1 MNRFQEVRQK
11 MSSAEFDA
19 ILITSKVNRFYVSG
33 FDSSAG
39 AMLLTEKEA
48 YFFTDFRYIEAA
60 KAKVSGAQINL
71 TTTENSYEKQIGE
84 IIKEQGISNVGFENE
99 SLTYSEYEKWN
110 EKLEVNLVPAQHV
123 LTQLRAVKSRA
134 DLEKMI
140 KAQRISEKSFNEV
153 LPLVKPGITEKLL
166 AAELIYRILKNGADN
181 IAFDPIIVSGTKTS
195 LPHGTP
201 GEEKIAEGFV
211 TFDFGAKFEGW
222 CSDTTR
228 TVCVGT
234 PTDEMKNVYSTVLKA
249 QEAGIAA
256 ARAGVV
262 GSTIDA
268 AARTVIADAG
278 YGDYFGHGF
287 GHGLG
292 LEVHE
297 GRFGSQSYTEE
308 VPAGAVMTAEPGIY
322 LPGKFGVRIEDTIFF
337 TESGNENITNL
348 EKSLLI
354 L

>member
-1 MNRFQEVRQK
+1 MEYG
-11 MSSAEFDA
+11 A
-19 ILITSKVNRFYVSG
+19 ILITSRINRLYVSG
-33 FDSSAG
+33 FSSSAG
-39 AMLLTEKEA
+39 AMLLTDKEA

-60 KAKVSGAQINL
+60 KSNVSDAQINL
-71 TTTENSYEKQIGE
+71 ATTDDTYEKQISA
-84 IIKEQGISNVGFENE
+84 IIKEHGISKVGFENE
-99 SLTYSEYEKWN
+99 SLTYSEHQKWN
-110 EKLEVNLVPAQHV
+110 ENLGAELVPAQDI

-134 DLEKMI
+134 DLDKMI
-140 KAQRISEKSFNEV
+140 KAQRISEKAFIEV
-153 LPLVKPGITEKLL
+153 LPMVKPGITERQL

-181 IAFDPIIVSGTKTS
+181 IAFDPIIVSGVKTS

-228 TVCVGT
+228 TICVGT
-234 PTDEMKNVYSTVLKA
+234 PTDEMKNVYDTVLKA
-249 QEAGIAA
+249 QEAGIAQ
-256 ARAGVV
+256 ARAGVI
-262 GSTIDA
+262 GSSIDS
-268 AARTVIADAG
+268 AARTVITDAG

-287 GHGLG
+287 GHGIG

-297 GRFGSQSYTEE
+297 GRFGSPIYTEE

-322 LPGKFGVRIEDTIFF
+322 LPGKFGVRIEDTVFL

-354 L
+354 I

>member
-1 MNRFQEVRQK
+1 MNRIQEVRQK
-11 MSSAEFDA
+11 MSSTEYSA
-19 ILITSKVNRFYVSG
+19 ILITSRVNRLYVSG
-33 FDSSAG
+33 FNSSAG
-39 AMLLTEKEA
+39 AMLLTDKDA

-60 KAKVSGAQINL
+60 KSNVTDAHINVV
-71 TTTENSYEKQIGE
+71 TTDETYEKQISA
-84 IIKEQGISNVGFENE
+84 IIKEQGISKVGFENE
-99 SLTYSEYEKWN
+99 SLTFSEHQKWN
-110 EKLEVNLVPAQHV
+110 EKLDAELVPAQDI
-123 LTQLRAVKSRA
+123 LTKLRAVKSRA
-134 DLEKMI
+134 DLDKMI
-140 KAQRISEKSFNEV
+140 KAQRISEKAFIEV
-153 LPLVKPGITEKLL
+153 LPLVKPGITERQL

-181 IAFDPIIVSGTKTS
+181 VSFDPIIVSGVKSS

-201 GEEKIAEGFV
+201 GEEKIADGFV
-211 TFDFGAKFEGW
+211 TFDFGAQFEGW

-234 PTDEMKNVYSTVLKA
+234 PTDEMVNVYETVLKA
-249 QEAGIAA
+249 QKAGIAQ

-262 GSTIDA
+262 GSSIDA
-268 AARTVIADAG
+268 AARDVIAAAG

-297 GRFGSQSYTEE
+297 DRFGSPTCTEE

-322 LPGKFGVRIEDTIFF
+322 LPGKFGVRIEDTIFL
-337 TESGNENITNL
+337 TESGNENITKL

-354 L
+354 I

>member
-1 MNRFQEVRQK
+1 MNRIQDVRQK
-11 MSSAEFDA
+11 MSSEKLDA
-19 ILITSKVNRFYVSG
+19 ILITSRVNRLYVSG

-39 AMLLTEKEA
+39 AMLLTDKEA

-60 KAKVSGAQINL
+60 NSKVTDAHINVV
-71 TTTENSYEKQIGE
+71 TTENTYEKQISA
-84 IIKEQGISNVGFENE
+84 IIKEHGITNVGFENE
-99 SLTYSEYEKWN
+99 SLTYSEHQKWDEN
-110 EKLEVNLVPAQHV
+110 LEAELVPAQNI

-140 KAQRISEKSFNEV
+140 KAQRISEKAFLEV
-153 LPLVKPGITEKLL
+153 LPLVKPGITERQL
-166 AAELIYRILKNGADN
+166 AAELIYRLLKNGADN
-181 IAFDPIIVSGTKTS
+181 VSFDPIVVSGVKTS

-211 TFDFGAKFEGW
+211 TFDFGVKLEGW

-234 PTDEMKNVYSTVLKA
+234 PTDEMKNVYETVLKA
-249 QEAGIAA
+249 QKAGIAQA
-256 ARAGVV
+256 CAGVI
-262 GSTIDA
+262 GSSIDS
-268 AARTVIADAG
+268 AARTVISDAG

-297 GRFGSQSYTEE
+297 SRFGSPIYTEE

-322 LPGKFGVRIEDTIFF
+322 LPGKFGVRIEDTIFI
-337 TESGNENITNL
+337 TESGNENITKL

-354 L
+354 I